1 MLVPLLFLAVL
12 IAGIMVLLALVPL
25 SGVMLLHA
33 GFMIIAWGV
42 FVPFGVIIARYF
54 KITRQQDFP
63 AHLDNGFWWN
73 WHRGLQ
79 YVGAVLSTI
88 GFVAMVSMVGFKLD
102 STHTQIG
109 MIVVVIGWLQLLS
122 GWFRGSKGGPTEP
135 TMRGDHYD
143 MSFRRHVF
151 QWLHKSLGWSV
162 LALAFSAIWTGMSLM
177 GFPNIAFVLLSAAA
191 GVFVIAAVIL
201 QQQGRQV
208 STYRAIWGVEEPTK
222 ESADQGAADQS
233 VAVTPPST

>member
-1 MLVPLLFLAVL
+1 MRVPLLLLAVL
-12 IAGIMVLLALVPL
+12 TAGIFTLFALVPL
-25 SGVMLLHA
+25 SGIMLLHA
-33 GFMIIAWGV
+33 GLMVVAWGV
-42 FVPFGVIIARYF
+42 LVPLGVIIARYF

-79 YVGAVLSTI
+79 YTGVILSTL
-88 GFVAMVSMVGFKLD
+88 GFAAMASTVGLKLD
-102 STHTQIG
+102 TTHTQIG
-109 MIVVVIGWLQLLS
+109 MAVVVIGWLQLLS

-143 MSFRRHVF
+143 MTPRRHVF

-162 LALAFSAIWTGMSLM
+162 MALAFSAIWTGMSLM
-177 GFPNIAFVLLSAAA
+177 GLPDVAFALLVGNAA
-191 GVFVIAAVIL
+191 VFMIAAVIF
-201 QQQGRQV
+201 QKQGRQV
-208 STYRAIWGVEEPTK
+208 STYRAIWGVEEPAKT
-222 ESADQGAADQS
+222 ELAHQS